1 VIAWTFQAADEQ
13 APQAMADAEYH
24 GAHPEVASLTI
35 KRISQARTAPHRP
48 RDSASNFLST
58 LAG

>member
-13 APQAMADAEYH
+13 APQAMAEAEYL

-35 KRISQARTAPHRP
+35 KLISQAHTAPHRP
-48 RDSASNFLST
+48 QDSASDFLST
-58 LAG
+58 LGA